1 MGPPLSV
8 IRKKPKLNFWA
19 DTPHLKTCTIYGQPT
34 KESAYVQNV
43 KSLQNMSLYG
53 GQGKFLSIVRGY
65 LSLIPSCQLPDSKV
79 FLCCVPIWG
88 LVTSHTNLHL
98 NLAGKISNFG
108 GLQWPN
114 GRDRAADHFGK
125 DSIMVIWTI
134 SWRSHVVQASA
145 SQDSI
150 QITARQIQT

>member
-65 LSLIPSCQLPDSKV
+65 LSLIPSCQLPDSEL
-79 FLCCVPIWG
+79 FLCCVPICTLLLLQVVMYSAILELNRGVHATTYCLRRSWSQVIRNGPFCAILVQNLDYFG
-88 LVTSHTNLHL
+88 LLEAVRVL
-98 NLAGKISNFG
+98 NMEK
-108 GLQWPN
+108 
-114 GRDRAADHFGK
+114 
-125 DSIMVIWTI
+125 
-134 SWRSHVVQASA
+134 
-145 SQDSI
+145 
-150 QITARQIQT
+150 